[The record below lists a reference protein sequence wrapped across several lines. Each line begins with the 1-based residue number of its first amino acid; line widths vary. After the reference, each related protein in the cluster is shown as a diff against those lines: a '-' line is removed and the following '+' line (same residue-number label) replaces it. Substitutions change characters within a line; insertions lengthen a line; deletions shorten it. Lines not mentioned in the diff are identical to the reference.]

1 MNKQILIQH
10 TDLIKEK
17 EKIEKRIQ
25 RLEKQSDMISDVVQN
40 GYKRH
45 AVIRGFDITRSKKL
59 NELKNI
65 LVERDAMITIQQIE
79 IENYINTIEQSDIRQ
94 ILEHRYIDNMNWYQ
108 IQTIMGYRHEDTAR
122 KKHNKFIEKNL

>member
-1 MNKQILIQH
+1 MNKQILIQY
-10 TDLIKEK
+10 TDLVKEK

-25 RLEKQSDMISDVVQN
+25 KLEKQSDMISDIVQN

-45 AVIRGFDITRSKKL
+45 AVIFGYDLNRSNKL
-59 NELKNI
+59 NELKQI
-65 LVERDAMITIQQIE
+65 LVERDTMIIIQQVE

-122 KKHNKFIEKNL
+122 KKHDKFIEKNL